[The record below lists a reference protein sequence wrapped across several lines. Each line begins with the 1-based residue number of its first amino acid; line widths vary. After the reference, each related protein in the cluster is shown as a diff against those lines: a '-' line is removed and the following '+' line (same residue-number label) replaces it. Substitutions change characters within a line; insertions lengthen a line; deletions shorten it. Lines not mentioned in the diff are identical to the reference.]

1 MASSLETEIQSRL
14 SAIQHDMA
22 GRPVT
27 LVAVTKNA
35 SLAQM
40 EAAYQCGVRHFGE
53 NRVQDALDK
62 KACLPKEVVDGVT
75 WHLIGHLQS
84 NKINKTLGQ
93 FDLIHSIDTL
103 PLAEAVSLRNVNANL
118 VQPVLL
124 QVNVAK
130 EPSKHGFSP
139 AELDA
144 AYSHCRTLKGIEIK
158 GLMTMAPANV
168 PSSEIENVFL
178 ELEKLRQSLV
188 FTFGDSL
195 PECSMGMSQDY
206 IHALPLGAT
215 IIRIGSAIFG

>member
-1 MASSLETEIQSRL
+1 MDTEIKSRL
-14 SAIQHDMA
+14 KRIDEQIA

-35 SLAQM
+35 TLAQM
-40 EAAYQCGVRHFGE
+40 EASYHCGVRHFGE

-62 KACLPKEVVDGVT
+62 KQRLPKEIVEGVT

-118 VQPVLL
+118 LQSVLL

-130 EPSKHGFSP
+130 EPTKHGFSP
-139 AELDA
+139 DELEVV
-144 AYSHCRTLKGIEIK
+144 YGHCRTLKGIAIK

-168 PSSEIENVFL
+168 PSSEIEKVFS
-178 ELEKLRQSLV
+178 ELEELRQMLISR
-188 FTFGDSL
+188 FGDSL

>member
-1 MASSLETEIQSRL
+1 MPSDLEIEIKRRL
-14 SAIQHDMA
+14 AVIQEQIGERA
-22 GRPVT
+22 VT

-35 SLAQM
+35 TLAQM

-53 NRVQDALDK
+53 NRVQDALEK
-62 KACLPKEVVDGVT
+62 KQNLPKAIVEDVT

-93 FDLIHSIDTL
+93 FDLIHSIDSV
-103 PLAEAVSLRNVNANL
+103 PLAEAMALRNVNANL
-118 VQPVLL
+118 VQSVLL

-130 EPSKHGFSP
+130 EPTKHGFSP
-139 AELDA
+139 EELEVV
-144 AYSHCRTLKGIEIK
+144 YGHCRNLKGIAIK

-168 PSSEIENVFL
+168 PGL
-178 ELEKLRQSLV
+178 ELEKVFSELERLRQKLV
-188 FTFGDSL
+188 SVFGDSL

>member
-1 MASSLETEIQSRL
+1 MDTEIKSRL
-14 SAIQHDMA
+14 KRIDDQIA

-35 SLAQM
+35 TLAQM
-40 EAAYQCGVRHFGE
+40 EAAYHCGVRHFGE

-62 KACLPKEVVDGVT
+62 KQRLPKEIVEGVT

-118 VQPVLL
+118 LQSVLL

-130 EPSKHGFSP
+130 EPTKHGFSP
-139 AELDA
+139 DELEVV
-144 AYSHCRTLKGIEIK
+144 YGHCRTLKGIAIK

-168 PSSEIENVFL
+168 PSPEIEKVFS
-178 ELEKLRQSLV
+178 ELEELRQMLISR
-188 FTFGDSL
+188 FGDSL